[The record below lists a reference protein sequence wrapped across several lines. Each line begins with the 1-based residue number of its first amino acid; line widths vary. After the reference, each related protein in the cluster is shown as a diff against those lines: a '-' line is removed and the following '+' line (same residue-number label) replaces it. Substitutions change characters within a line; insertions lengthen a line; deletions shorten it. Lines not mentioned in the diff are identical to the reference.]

1 MQILSAPPS
10 QWPLWFKNK
19 GEDVAGFLFGR
30 AKRKFHALKI
40 PDHRLTFL
48 WGVHPIHFPVPHRYT
63 LQRADDRIHHGDLNM
78 PKEEVSTPDRP
89 ERIVIVGGGFAGV
102 TLAQRLERLLPEQT
116 EIIVLGADNH
126 LVFTPMLPEVVG
138 RTISPLHVVVAG
150 RQLTRRTK
158 WLEARV
164 SRIDRDK
171 GEAHY
176 LRRDGTTASMR
187 YTHLVLA
194 CGAPANLAEIPG
206 LASRGYALKTVI
218 DAIVMG
224 NDVIGNFEAAT
235 TQPDPEARQR
245 LLTVVV
251 IGGGFSGV
259 EVAGHITDLM
269 RAIHRF
275 YPELKH
281 ETPHVVLLQKGT
293 QLLPELH
300 HESLSEFTL
309 QKLRK
314 NGIKVRL
321 DTSAKKADSTAV
333 QLTSGERIE
342 TGMIV
347 CTVGTETHSLIKEL
361 GLPLEKGR
369 LKTDPDMKVSGTT
382 NLWSLGDCALVP
394 NAFDGRTSPA
404 TAQFAMQQARQLAE
418 NLKCAS
424 QGTATRPFNFHP
436 RGMLAS
442 IGHRNAVAVI
452 YGVKLSGFIA
462 WFLWRGVYLAKLPT
476 LSRKLEVALSWACN
490 IPFPPNIVELR
501 LSKKQASE
509 AASERAVTD

>member
-1 MQILSAPPS
+1 MKKREASAP
-10 QWPLWFKNK
+10 
-19 GEDVAGFLFGR
+19 
-30 AKRKFHALKI
+30 
-40 PDHRLTFL
+40 
-48 WGVHPIHFPVPHRYT
+48 
-63 LQRADDRIHHGDLNM
+63 DL
-78 PKEEVSTPDRP
+78 S

-102 TLAQRLERLLPEQT
+102 TLAQRLERLLPAHM
-116 EIIVLGADNH
+116 EIVVLSADNH

-164 SRIDRDK
+164 SRIDREK
-171 GEAHY
+171 HEAHY
-176 LRRDGTTASMR
+176 LRRDGTAASLR
-187 YTHLVLA
+187 YTQLVLA
-194 CGAPANLAEIPG
+194 CGAAANLAEIPG
-206 LASRGYALKTVI
+206 LASRGYALKTVM

-224 NDVIGNFEAAT
+224 NDLIGNFETAAT
-235 TQPDPEARQR
+235 EPDEEMRQR

-259 EVAGHITDLM
+259 EIAGHIADLM
-269 RAIHRF
+269 RAIRRF

-281 ETPHVVLLQKGT
+281 ETPHVVLLQKGK

-300 HESLSEFTL
+300 HESLSKFTL
-309 QKLRK
+309 QKLRQ

-321 DTSAKKADSTAV
+321 ETSAKKVDSVAV
-333 QLTSGERIE
+333 HLTSGEKIE

-347 CTVGTETHSLIKEL
+347 CTVGTETHPLIKDL
-361 GLPLEKGR
+361 GLPLEKRR
-369 LKTDPDMKVSGTT
+369 LKTEPDMKVSGTA
-382 NLWSLGDCALVP
+382 NLWSLGDCALVA
-394 NAFDGRTSPA
+394 NAFDGRPIPA

-418 NLKCAS
+418 NIKCVS
-424 QGTATRPFNFHP
+424 QGATTKPFNFRP

-462 WFLWRGVYLAKLPT
+462 WFLWRGIYLAKLPT
-476 LSRKLEVALSWACN
+476 FSRKLEVAISWACN
-490 IPFPPNIVELR
+490 IPFPPNIVQLR
-501 LSKKQASE
+501 LSKEQSLD
-509 AASERAVTD
+509 AAGGRAETK